1 MKTENRQLDEIE
13 NSKLSERITQLEKAV
28 NPKLNWKAILILLL
42 LTALFAIHIY
52 YYDKSNWSLISKF
65 LVCVCPIIIWILVE
79 NKNNGKKKSM
89 SRIEELKDIEIRK
102 TIDIIKINATRI
114 IEFIEKD
121 DEGTLYLI
129 ENTDGQCFYLWDEQ
143 YLISEDKPFPCNRFD
158 IYLDNSFKYAIEEK
172 INCKGERIESIKI
185 SGKDKWT
192 YFKDKGFPKDLEIE
206 KKKFDEIINEINTI
220 A

>member
-1 MKTENRQLDEIE
+1 MKTENRQLDDIE
-13 NSKLSERITQLEKAV
+13 SSKLSESITQLEKAI
-28 NPKLNWKAILILLL
+28 NPNLNWKAILILLL

-79 NKNNGKKKSM
+79 NKNNGRKKSKKNL
-89 SRIEELKDIEIRK
+89 EALKDIEIRK
-102 TIDIIKINATRI
+102 TIHVIKINATRI

-192 YFKDKGFPKDLEIE
+192 YFKDKGFPNDLEIE
-206 KKKFDEIINEINTI
+206 KKKFDEVINEIKTI